1 MNMKDTMTFI
11 QLQELI
17 VNLLVRVSALEHTL
31 TDSNVLNVEKYT
43 EQLTSLTSVVTDKM
57 QKALDN
63 LDKSKE
69 SEVSTSSEETTNVEE
84 K

>member
-1 MNMKDTMTFI
+1 MKDTMTFI